1 MVWRRA
7 TVPPPSADGGFAV
20 QIRAIKRTIIN
31 GQVVEPGSIL
41 DVDDIVGTKLVFRNY
56 VEEVWELEAE
66 EAEDI
71 DHEPAADK

>member
-1 MVWRRA
+1 M
-7 TVPPPSADGGFAV
+7 

-41 DVDDIVGTKLVFRNY
+41 DVDDIVGTKLVSRNY